1 MPVELRLMRH
11 VVTVA
16 EEGGFQAAARR
27 LRMAQPP
34 LSRQIRALEQQVGV
48 PLFHRRPTRLPKP
61 GRNS

>member
-1 MPVELRLMRH
+1 MRH